1 MTLPASGDIATSNI
15 NDETGRGTTTQ
26 TGIDW
31 IQANT
36 KGNPT
41 DYNSL
46 HGLSYFKQN
55 TAGNCNN
62 GNCGQP
68 NCGGGNIQ
76 CDNCSLRTI
85 NCANCDSDKVLQ
97 GGNCYNDPAPVYNCD
112 QVTDQSYNCNCAC
125 NCNCFVC
132 ACACW

>member
-1 MTLPASGDIATSNI
+1 MTTPASGAIATSNI

-31 IQANT
+31 ISANT

-41 DYNSL
+41 DYNSY
-46 HGLSYFKQN
+46 HNKAWFQSNKD
-55 TAGNCNN
+55 GNCGN
-62 GNCGQP
+62 GNCGATP
-68 NCGGGNIQ
+68 GGGNIQ
-76 CDNCSLRTI
+76 CTNCSVCTALNCTNCDGQSYLQDNC
-85 NCANCDSDKVLQ
+85 NCACT
-97 GGNCYNDPAPVYNCD
+97 YNCD
-112 QVTDQSYNCNCAC
+112 VIADQAYNCNCAC

>member
-1 MTLPASGDIATSNI
+1 MTLPASGALATSNV

-31 IQANT
+31 ITGNT

-46 HGLSYFKQN
+46 HGLKYFQRN
-55 TAGNCNN
+55 IDGACNN
-62 GNCGQP
+62 GNCP
-68 NCGGGNIQ
+68 TDCNCGNIGGT
-76 CDNCSLRTI
+76 NCLACTNI
-85 NCANCDSDKVLQ
+85 NCTNCDGKAYLQ
-97 GGNCYNDPAPVYNCD
+97 GDCNCACTYNCD
-112 QVTDQSYNCNCAC
+112 ITAGTSYNCNCAC